1 MTKIVR
7 VFQYCWTNSS
17 RAGADLIE
25 QSVNKMR
32 ERERKGEKVGQGME
46 ELRSEPES
54 NILIQR

>member
-1 MTKIVR
+1 MR
-7 VFQYCWTNSS
+7 VFQCCWTNSNHT
-17 RAGADLIE
+17 GADLIE

>member
-1 MTKIVR
+1 MR